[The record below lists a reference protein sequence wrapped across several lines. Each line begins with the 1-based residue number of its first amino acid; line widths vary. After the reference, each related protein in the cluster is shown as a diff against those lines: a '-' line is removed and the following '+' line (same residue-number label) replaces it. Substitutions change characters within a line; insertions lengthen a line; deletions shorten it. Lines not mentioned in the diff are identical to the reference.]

1 VPQNQTALWLQQQL
15 LPRLQHKRSMQQQM
29 QQQQT
34 LAWLV
39 AQMVRQGISSLCCTA
54 AVLPVEAQHW
64 IMLLS
69 MQQQQQQ
76 QGQ

>member
-1 VPQNQTALWLQQQL
+1 
-15 LPRLQHKRSMQQQM
+15 MQQQM

-69 MQQQQQQ
+69 MQQQQQ
-76 QGQ
+76 GQ